1 MPIARMSL
9 LLAAA
14 AAPSH
19 ACSACRPLV
28 AARVF
33 DASFAPTYLLLLLP
47 LGPILAIG
55 LGLAWGAVAEERKPE
70 DLP

>member
-14 AAPSH
+14 AAPSQ
-19 ACSACRPLV
+19 ACYACRPLV

-33 DASFAPTYLLLLLP
+33 DASFAPTYLLMLLP
-47 LGPILAIG
+47 LGLILALG
-55 LGLAWGAVAEERKPE
+55 LGLAWDPGAGERKPE